1 MKHQLAISVLMQHK
15 RRAQKH
21 AASHE
26 SLSRD
31 LPAED
36 EVYTN
41 AEIAIVAFPKTRL
54 NQYLVSKI

>member
-1 MKHQLAISVLMQHK
+1 MKHQLAISV
-15 RRAQKH
+15 KH

-31 LPAED
+31 LAAED

-41 AEIAIVAFPKTRL
+41 AEIVIVAFPKTRL